1 MKSELFS
8 EDTYKLTMN
17 HIKAQEKV
25 GGIMGGKVLD
35 LPEIR
40 IFHEGKAQ
48 GRAEGIEEG
57 KAQGEDERRKL
68 LEENF
73 SLLKEIERLK
83 KELYK

>member
-1 MKSELFS
+1 
-8 EDTYKLTMN
+8 
-17 HIKAQEKV
+17 
-25 GGIMGGKVLD
+25 MGGKVLD